1 MKNRSISLF
10 QNMLRL
16 LKYRLIIPLL
26 RSEKPVQYKAK
37 GVAVGLAWALTPL
50 VGIQMWLVFV
60 TWLIWKKISKEGFSL
75 TLALAWTWVTNVF
88 TLVPVYYIFYVT
100 GQLLQGHFSDIS
112 GYDNLRSIIA
122 DTFFAEYGFWEKWGL
137 FFKLL
142 VKDWGFSMFVGCL
155 PWIVIGYVS
164 GYYFTMAFEKARAE
178 RKLKKALKTEVKG
191 SKKLLEN

>member
-100 GQLLQGHFSDIS
+100 GQ
-112 GYDNLRSIIA
+112 
-122 DTFFAEYGFWEKWGL
+122 
-137 FFKLL
+137 
-142 VKDWGFSMFVGCL
+142 
-155 PWIVIGYVS
+155 
-164 GYYFTMAFEKARAE
+164 
-178 RKLKKALKTEVKG
+178 
-191 SKKLLEN
+191 